1 MKSKLK
7 LLIVIA
13 MNNNRI
19 VGYKMGYEIDSDKF
33 YSWLGGVD
41 PKFREHG
48 IASDLLNK
56 QHDYLLQRGY
66 KAVQTKTMNK
76 WKDMLIFGQ
85 Y

>member
-41 PKFREHG
+41 PKFRKHG